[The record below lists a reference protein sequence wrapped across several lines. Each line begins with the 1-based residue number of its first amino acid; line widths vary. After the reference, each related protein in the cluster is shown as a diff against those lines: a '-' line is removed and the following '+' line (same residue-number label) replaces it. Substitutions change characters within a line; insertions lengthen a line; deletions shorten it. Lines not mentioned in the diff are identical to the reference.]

1 MAKVLSVCIA
11 SYNKSELTNSLVKSI
26 LTCGNPEMEVV
37 VVDNAS
43 PDDTMELLGKI
54 KDARLRVICNDEN
67 IGGSRNLI
75 KSLYAALGQY
85 CLYINDRDILMPEKL
100 EAFID
105 YLKTHNYLGGG
116 HCVRN
121 KIVEAGISID
131 HKGVEA
137 LLTINF
143 RGEHP
148 TGFFFKRSLLD
159 EIPTESLE
167 KYSAS
172 EPYTPFPYENVLCE
186 IICKGYVVSQYNEV
200 IWRSTGDET
209 HNKYV
214 SGFVKLKEKGDRWFY
229 PSNCLRRTIGNTEN
243 TLRLCQENG
252 IGLTDNEKYRLYAHL
267 VVNQYKYG
275 VFRYKQ
281 IFETPSLAVHYAVN
295 CRKVNRK
302 ELSKCRREIRDGYID
317 YIRSINGENLKNE
330 HLIITAI
337 NDLDK
342 RWRRKKIV
350 DNVLYYL
357 STVKKLFIRR

>member
-11 SYNKSELTNSLVKSI
+11 SYNKSEITCSLVKSI
-26 LTCGNPEMEVV
+26 LTYENPEMEVV

-43 PDDTMELLGKI
+43 PDDTVELLNKI
-54 KDARLRVICNDEN
+54 KDKRLRVISNDDN

-75 KSLYAALGQY
+75 KSLYAAVGLY

-100 EAFID
+100 EGFME
-105 YLKTHNYLGGG
+105 YLKANQHIGGG

-121 KIVEAGISID
+121 KIDYVGISIE

-137 LLTINF
+137 LLSINF

-159 EIPTESLE
+159 DIPSESVE

-172 EPYTPFPYENVLCE
+172 EPYTPFPYENLLCE
-186 IICKGYVVSQYNEV
+186 IICKGHVVAQYNDV

-214 SGFVKLKEKGDRWFY
+214 SGFVKLEEKGDRWFY
-229 PSNCLRRTIGNTEN
+229 PGNCLRRTIGNTED
-243 TLRLCQENG
+243 TLRLCQMNG
-252 IGLTDNEKYRLYAHL
+252 ITLSKEERYQLYAHL

-281 IFETPSLAVHYAVN
+281 IYETPSLAKHYAVN
-295 CRKVNRK
+295 YHNVSRK
-302 ELSKCRREIRDGYID
+302 ELNKCRDEIRNGYID
-317 YIRSINGENLKNE
+317 YLRSKNGVCDQFEQ
-330 HLIITAI
+330 IIIIAL
-337 NDLDK
+337 NKLDK
-342 RWRRKKIV
+342 QWWRQRTYGRV
-350 DNVLYYL
+350 FVFL
-357 STVKKLFIRR
+357 SKVKHSIIGK